1 MTMLSRNVTITVQ
14 GRLMKATT
22 KTTRPEP
29 DNNTKPGSKRG
40 RVTTFSRKSRK
51 RLLDLNATVD
61 MRAGR
66 HTFATLT
73 YPDECLPVTP
83 QDSYND
89 HLRPLL
95 ERFRRTYPDMAV
107 LWRKEI
113 KIRQSGKYA
122 GMPAPHYHLILYNA
136 PFIKRDD
143 LRKAWAQITGAN
155 GWEHLQ
161 IDIRRIV
168 SARQLTSYV
177 SKYVAKKDDVDLYAV
192 WLALVG
198 PAKPA
203 LLAYLDTV
211 PYLHALMSWVGK
223 FGHMDWLPGRL
234 WGISNKAKMP
244 LCEKISVTLREV
256 GRAYRDLRRYARHV
270 WSGVRH
276 AHDLQGFTVYIDNA
290 TAWWGCV
297 LHCILDL

>member
-1 MTMLSRNVTITVQ
+1 MTTVKRNVTVTVQ
-14 GRLMKATT
+14 GRLLQATAKA
-22 KTTRPEP
+22 TRPEP
-29 DNNTKPGSKRG
+29 DESKKPAPKRG
-40 RVTTFSRKSRK
+40 RVTTFSKKSRK

-61 MRAGR
+61 MRSGR
-66 HTFATLT
+66 HTFVTLT

-95 ERFRRTYPDMAV
+95 ERFRRAYPEMAV

-113 KIRQSGKYA
+113 KIRQTGKYA
-122 GMPAPHYHLILYNA
+122 GLPAPHYHLILYNA
-136 PFIKRDD
+136 PYIERDD
-143 LRKAWAQITGAN
+143 LRKAWMQIVSAN

-161 IDIRRIV
+161 VDIRRIV

-192 WLALVG
+192 WLALTG
-198 PAKPA
+198 PARDV
-203 LLAYLDTV
+203 LLTYLDTV
-211 PYLHALMSWVGK
+211 PYLHAMLSWVEK
-223 FGHMDWLPGRL
+223 FGDLDWLPGRL

-244 LCEKISVTLREV
+244 LCERFSVTLRHL
-256 GRAYRDLRRYARHV
+256 GRSYRDLRRYARHV

-276 AHDLQGFTVYIDNA
+276 GHDVQGFTVYIDNA
-290 TAWWGCV
+290 QRWWDCV